1 MDIAAANNNMN
12 SIMFLLS
19 DIGADI
25 TIQNNYGET
34 ARDLAAE
41 YEEGQDI
48 VDLLDYMSMPFAGDV
63 YGIEHEYIW
72 MQSQKPSLRGTKQS

>member
-1 MDIAAANNNMN
+1 
-12 SIMFLLS
+12 MFLLS
-19 DIGADI
+19 GIGADI

-63 YGIEHEYIW
+63 YGIEH
-72 MQSQKPSLRGTKQS
+72 

>member
-1 MDIAAANNNMN
+1 MN
-12 SIMFLLS
+12 SNC
-19 DIGADI
+19 

-63 YGIEHEYIW
+63 YGIE
-72 MQSQKPSLRGTKQS
+72 